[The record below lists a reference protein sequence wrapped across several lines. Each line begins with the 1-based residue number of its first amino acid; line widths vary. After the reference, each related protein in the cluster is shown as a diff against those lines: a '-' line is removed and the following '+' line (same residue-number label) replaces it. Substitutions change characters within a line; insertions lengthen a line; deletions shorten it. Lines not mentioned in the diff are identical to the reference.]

1 MDITIQFE
9 AQLRNIAGCS
19 TTRLSVADA
28 CSVAEAIRIA
38 AASFSSELGQRL
50 VTSEGSLQRSVLLF
64 VNDEMVSHDQ
74 SESHALKSADTILLY
89 PPISG
94 G

>member
-19 TTRLSVADA
+19 TTRLSVLDS

-38 AASFSSELGQRL
+38 AASFGSELGQRL
-50 VTSEGSLQRSVLLF
+50 VTREGSLQRSVLVF

-74 SESHALKSADTILLY
+74 CETLFLKSADTILFY

>member
-19 TTRLSVADA
+19 SARLSVPDV

-38 AASFSSELGQRL
+38 AASFDSELGQRL
-50 VTSEGSLQRSVLLF
+50 VTREGSLQRSVLVF

-74 SESHALKSADTILLY
+74 WETLLLKSADTILLY